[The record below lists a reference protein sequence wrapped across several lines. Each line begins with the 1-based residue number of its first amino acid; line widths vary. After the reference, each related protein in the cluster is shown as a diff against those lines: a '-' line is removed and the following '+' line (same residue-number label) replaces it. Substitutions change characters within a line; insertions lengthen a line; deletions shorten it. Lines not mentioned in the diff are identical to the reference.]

1 MRPGF
6 TAVAVITL
14 ALGIGAN
21 TAIFSVVYGV
31 LLRPLDYP
39 EPEQFVALRE
49 SNPSEAARCAN
60 LRRAN
65 FLEWQ
70 RQNTVFSD
78 LAAYRTVSYNLT
90 GDGNPER
97 LLAGRVSAGLFKTL
111 GVGPDPRSES
121 FSPEEDQPGRDKVVI
136 ISEGLWQ
143 RRFGSQ
149 AGVIGKTL
157 KLSGEDFTV
166 IGVMPGDFRLP
177 DQRERELWTPIAFTE
192 NERIFHHARF
202 VEAVGRLKPGVTLD
216 QAQAEMTAI
225 AGRLSQAHPDAN
237 AGLDHQGRARARF
250 RGR

>member
-1 MRPGF
+1 MIKDIRYAFRALARRPGF

-39 EPEQFVALRE
+39 EAERLVALRE
-49 SNPSEAARCAN
+49 SNASKQPDSQVAP
-60 LRRAN
+60 AN

-111 GVGPDPRSES
+111 GVAADPRSRVS
-121 FSPEEDQPGRDKVVI
+121 TGRR
-136 ISEGLWQ
+136 STRTRQG
-143 RRFGSQ
+143 
-149 AGVIGKTL
+149 
-157 KLSGEDFTV
+157 
-166 IGVMPGDFRLP
+166 GD
-177 DQRERELWTPIAFTE
+177 
-192 NERIFHHARF
+192 H
-202 VEAVGRLKPGVTLD
+202 
-216 QAQAEMTAI
+216 
-225 AGRLSQAHPDAN
+225 
-237 AGLDHQGRARARF
+237 
-250 RGR
+250 